1 LIEAQEQ
8 ERSRIARELHD
19 DIGQRLAL
27 LIIEVEQLQQNSG
40 DLPAQFRSRMS
51 KLKNQASEIAA
62 DIQSLSHEL
71 HSSKLQY
78 LGIAAAIAG
87 FCRDFGEQQNV
98 DIDFNTHHLPS
109 PLPSDISLCLFR
121 VLQEALH
128 NSAKHSGTRHF
139 KVRLWGASDGI
150 HLTVSD
156 SGVGFDVK
164 SAAKGRGLGLTSMQE
179 RVRLMNGT
187 IMIDSKPMAGTSIHV
202 SVPFTSER
210 SSERAAG

>member
-1 LIEAQEQ
+1 MRPVCLKQDDLAAPDAKPPIRSSQGENFSEQ
-8 ERSRIARELHD
+8 HD
-19 DIGQRLAL
+19 VKIDFDAH
-27 LIIEVEQLQQNSG
+27 
-40 DLPAQFRSRMS
+40 DLPR
-51 KLKNQASEIAA
+51 
-62 DIQSLSHEL
+62 
-71 HSSKLQY
+71 
-78 LGIAAAIAG
+78 
-87 FCRDFGEQQNV
+87 
-98 DIDFNTHHLPS
+98 

-139 KVRLWGASDGI
+139 KVRLWGTSDGI

-187 IMIDSKPMAGTSIHV
+187 IMIDSKPMAGTTIHV
-202 SVPFTSER
+202 CVPFTAER